1 MIVDSTEGPHVT
13 FSVPPRY
20 PETER
25 IQNIE
30 AAFAFA
36 FLVDPTGRPEYETVS
51 FIGGAVPGFFAEAC
65 NFLRDVRFAP
75 IVRDG
80 VPRRALLVS
89 ELTFGLEHLDPAR
102 PGQHV
107 RAPNVEKIRRELIA
121 KGLEAS
127 VRELEGRRHCP

>member
-1 MIVDSTEGPHVT
+1 M
-13 FSVPPRY
+13 PPRLSLLVGCLLVTIACA
-20 PETER
+20 PKPP
-25 IQNIE
+25 
-30 AAFAFA
+30 AAYAN
-36 FLVDPTGRPEYETVS
+36 VTPTART
-51 FIGGAVPGFFAEAC
+51 
-65 NFLRDVRFAP
+65 RFAP

-89 ELTFGLEHLDPAR
+89 ELTFGLERLDPAR